1 MTVETSEFRS
11 IMLADFGVNASYTPL
26 AGGTVTVKGIFDND
40 YQAYDAGG
48 SVSFA
53 LQVPRFFCK
62 TESIP
67 EAQEGDQMVI
77 GAVSYV
83 IRVVMPDGT
92 GMTELALEKQ

>member
-11 IMLADFGVNASYTPL
+11 IMLADFGIDSAYTPVG
-26 AGGTVTVKGIFDND
+26 GGTVTVKGIFDND

-53 LQVPRFFCK
+53 VQVPRFFCQ
-62 TESIP
+62 TSSMP
-67 EAQEGDQMVI
+67 AAQEGDQIVVGGVTYI
-77 GAVSYV
+77 
-83 IRVVMPDGT
+83 IRVAMPDGT